1 MVYTWDVTTLRP
13 FSAGSKREKMMK
25 CLRGILANC
34 LSGRGY
40 GERSN
45 LGIWREEKS
54 AERF

>member
-1 MVYTWDVTTLRP
+1 
-13 FSAGSKREKMMK
+13 MK

-45 LGIWREEKS
+45 LGIWREEKARS
-54 AERF
+54 AFKQGVWGPLDKRVCLRVPVCLA